1 MTRSPRF
8 ALTAIAAGLLA
19 TTPALASPSGVVI
32 SQIFGGNGSLFNA
45 DYVELFNAGSAPVN
59 LNNWSIQYGSATGT
73 GNFSANG
80 VTVVNA
86 TLQPGQYYLVALPAS
101 GGSGASPA
109 ADLLSPMATNMS
121 ASNGKVVLA
130 NTASGLTCNGGN
142 TPCSAAQLA
151 QIEDL
156 VGYGT
161 ANYAETAAAPA
172 ASSALALFRA
182 GNGCTD
188 SNNNAVDFATGA
200 PAPRNSASP
209 LNVCGGGG
217 GVVAQPIV
225 TQCPA
230 TTLDAGSGGSV
241 ILSASDAD
249 SRVDGAAFANSVPAA
264 FTLGTLTPAA
274 ADGDTATVSLNIA
287 AGLAAGN
294 HAVAVRFTN
303 DDAQDAVCTVN
314 ITVSGTT
321 PIYTIQGSGPT
332 SPLVGHSVSTVG
344 VVTRVNNNGFF
355 MQDET
360 GDGDDD
366 TSDGIFVYT
375 GSAPTIVAGN
385 RARVSGTV
393 TEYAVGT
400 GTEAQARPLTQL
412 TSPSVTVL
420 AAGIAVT
427 PKDIVFP
434 EAVDGDLEKVE
445 GMLVRIGGPI
455 TVGQNYFL
463 GRYGQLTVAAGG
475 RLEKPTNRHPAGSVE
490 AQAMAEDNARRRLLL
505 DDGSSLQNPNPT
517 PFIDADNTRRAGNT
531 IPELVGVVDYG
542 LATAASDGLSD
553 YRLHPTQAPVF
564 ANDNPRQ
571 AAPAP
576 VSGNIRVASFNVLN
590 YFTTIDQS
598 GASCFPSGT
607 RSDCRGA
614 DSAAEFT
621 RQKAKIVAALKALD
635 ADVVGLMEIENN
647 GNGAVNDLVA
657 GLNAV
662 TGAGTYASV
671 AMPVG
676 GSGTDAIRVALLYKP
691 ARVTPAGSAL
701 SDTDPVHSRPP
712 LIQTFALANGEKF
725 TVAVNH
731 FKSKGSCPDSG
742 ANADQGDGQGCW
754 NALRVEQAT
763 TLRSTLDGI
772 LPAAGSRGALV
783 IGDLNAYGKEDP
795 VLAFTSH
802 GYVDQLARFETL
814 GYSYVFDGEAGYLD
828 HALASPGL
836 AARVAGAGA
845 WRINADEPSV
855 IDYNLEFKQPAC
867 ANCGPDYYAATP
879 FRSSDHDPV
888 IVGLD
893 LRRAVNG
900 TAGRDTLV
908 GTAGDDVITGG
919 PGNDKLTGGGGADHF
934 VYGSLRD
941 GVDTIT
947 DFAPGEDR
955 LVLAPLLA
963 ATGIVSSD
971 PLAAGFVTCQAASG
985 GALIGIDSDGPGAG
999 GSRPLVLLANH
1010 SCSVATPGN
1019 FSFR

>member
-1 MTRSPRF
+1 MTHFPRF

-19 TTPALASPSGVVI
+19 ATPALASPSGIVI
-32 SQIFGGNGSLFNA
+32 SQIFGGNGNLFNA
-45 DYVELFNAGSAPVN
+45 DYVELFNAGAAPVN

-80 VTVVNA
+80 ITVVNA

-109 ADLLSPMATNMS
+109 ADLLSPATTNMS
-121 ASNGKVVLA
+121 ASNGKIVLA
-130 NTASGLTCNGGN
+130 NTASGLTCNGGS

-161 ANYAETAAAPA
+161 ANYAEAAAAPA
-172 ASSALALFRA
+172 ASSALALFRTA
-182 GNGCTD
+182 SGCND
-188 SNNNAVDFATGA
+188 SNNNAADFTTGT
-200 PAPRNSASP
+200 PTPRNSATP

-217 GVVAQPIV
+217 AVVQPIV

-249 SRVDGAAFANSVPAA
+249 SRVDGVAFANSVPAA
-264 FTLGTLTPAA
+264 FTLGTLNPAA

-287 AGLAAGN
+287 PGLAAGN
-294 HAVAVRFTN
+294 HAIAVRFTN
-303 DDAQDAVCTVN
+303 DDAQDALCTVN
-314 ITVSGTT
+314 ITVSGVT
-321 PIYTIQGSGPT
+321 PIYSIQGSGPS
-332 SPLVGHSVSTVG
+332 SPLVGQSVSTVG

-355 MQDET
+355 MQDEA

-375 GSAPTIVAGN
+375 GSAPTVTAGD
-385 RARVSGTV
+385 RTRVSGTV
-393 TEYAVGT
+393 TEYAVGS
-400 GTEAQARPLTQL
+400 GAGALANPLTQL

-420 AAGIAVT
+420 ASGVAVA

-434 EAVDGDLEKVE
+434 EAVEGDLEKLE
-445 GMLVRIGGPI
+445 GMLVRITGPL

-475 RLEKPTNRHPAGSVE
+475 RLEKPTNRHPAGSAE
-490 AQAMAEDNARRRLLL
+490 ALALADDNARRRLLL
-505 DDGSSLQNPNPT
+505 DDGSSQQNPNPT
-517 PFIDADNTRRAGNT
+517 PYLDADNTRRAGNT
-531 IPELVGVVDYG
+531 INELVGVIDYG
-542 LATAASDGLSD
+542 LATATTDGLSD

-571 AAPAP
+571 AAPEP
-576 VSGNIRVASFNVLN
+576 VPGNVRVASFNVLN

-614 DSAAEFT
+614 DSAAEFA
-621 RQKAKIVAALKALD
+621 RQKTKIVAALKALD
-635 ADVVGLMEIENN
+635 ADAVGLMEIENN

-662 TGAGTYASV
+662 AGAATYASV

-676 GSGTDAIRVALLYKP
+676 GSGTDAIRNALIYKP
-691 ARVTPAGSAL
+691 GRLTPAGAAL
-701 SDTDPVHSRPP
+701 SDTDPVHNRPP
-712 LIQTFALANGEKF
+712 LIQTFALVNGEKF
-725 TVAVNH
+725 TVVVNH
-731 FKSKGSCPDSG
+731 FKSKGSCPSSG

-754 NALRVEQAT
+754 NALRVDQAT
-763 TLRSTLDGI
+763 ALRATLDSV

-795 VLAFTSH
+795 VLNFTDH
-802 GYVDQLARFETL
+802 GYVDQIARFASL

-836 AARVAGAGA
+836 ATRVAGSGH
-845 WRINADEPSV
+845 WRLNADEPAV
-855 IDYNLEFKQPAC
+855 IDYNLEFKQPVC
-867 ANCGPDYYAATP
+867 VNCGPDYYAATP

-888 IVGLD
+888 IIGLD
-893 LRRAVNG
+893 LRRAING
-900 TAGRDTLV
+900 SAGRDTLV
-908 GTAGDDVITGG
+908 GTAGDDVISGG

-955 LVLAPLLA
+955 VVLGPLLA
-963 ATGIVSSD
+963 AAGIVSSD
-971 PLAAGFVTCQAASG
+971 PLAAGFVTCQAAAG
-985 GALIGIDSDGPGAG
+985 GALISIDSDGPGAAS
-999 GSRPLVLLANH
+999 SRPLVLLANH
-1010 SCSVATPGN
+1010 NCSVATPGN